1 MYWHLVSLS
10 LRSRCLSLLFS
21 WSSFSIFLYSTTSSP
36 CLVLVGFQLGNKSPE
51 IFNNHEDDDQDD
63 DAATNHND
71 CNLNTNVS
79 LSNWKYYL
87 GISYLL
93 CVYTCNNSR
102 SIKEKRSE
110 MYISSNLHVLKYLPV
125 NCSIAQKLK

>member
-1 MYWHLVSLS
+1 MNWHLVSLS

-21 WSSFSIFLYSTTSSP
+21 SSSFSIFLYSTTSSP
-36 CLVLVGFQLGNKSPE
+36 CLVLVVFQLGNKSPE

-79 LSNWKYYL
+79 LSN
-87 GISYLL
+87 
-93 CVYTCNNSR
+93 
-102 SIKEKRSE
+102 
-110 MYISSNLHVLKYLPV
+110 
-125 NCSIAQKLK
+125 